1 MDQLSSGLNP
11 TGNLEKLLQSLP
23 EWQQEQAKADFLNFL
38 YDLYDRASAPP
49 GLRGT
54 YTGLW
59 QCYQRDLAWLTRLS
73 IYLNK

>member
-1 MDQLSSGLNP
+1 MDQLSTGANP
-11 TGNLEKLLQSLP
+11 TVNLEQLLQLLP
-23 EWQQEQAKADFLNFL
+23 KWQQEEAKADFLEFL
-38 YDLYDRASAPP
+38 YDLYDRAAAPP

-59 QCYQRDLAWLTRLS
+59 QCYQRDLASLNRLS